1 MGKITL
7 QPLKPSFRLPSMT
20 IAIKQF
26 ILFTAIALLSACNA
40 STVEYETYFNK
51 MNDYTVEY
59 PSFLIGQGEATNQD
73 GQTFLSEDGKTQLL
87 VYIDYK
93 NDYLKGGGLY
103 PINEAYEQELKSK
116 EGVFNKELGDAH
128 YIIEYK
134 QDDILHAVYA
144 AIHDDY
150 YYNFRFEY
158 PEKDKK
164 MMTDI
169 ISQVIKSLRVKVSEG
184 TIWPDSNASAGGA
197 EDMFPA
203 FLEGFL
209 NDSYWGKN
217 FNSLLRNKD
226 KDLATY
232 IDPAMDVRR
241 YYAPGTVAKLASR
254 AENFGFAREDDFF
267 SQPTLE
273 GEAIFERIASDADQC
288 SLDFDSH
295 NKIYYQWLNAV
306 PDVVVNMETF
316 VTKSVQVAYPNAQIM
331 AVYLPNAYGNPRGFY
346 FINTPDGWKLAF
358 VDDSLCEA

>member
-1 MGKITL
+1 MAKITL
-7 QPLKPSFRLPSMT
+7 QPLKPSFRLPSMI

-26 ILFTAIALLSACNA
+26 ILFIAIALLSACNA

-93 NDYLKGGGLY
+93 NDYLKGADLY
-103 PINEAYEQELKSK
+103 PINEAYEQELKLK
-116 EGVFNKELGDAH
+116 EGVFNKKVGDAH

-134 QDDILHAVYA
+134 QDDVLHTVYA

-164 MMTDI
+164 MMADI
-169 ISQVIKSLRVKVSEG
+169 ISHVIESLRIGVQEG
-184 TIWPDSNASAGGA
+184 TIWPDSNGSVGEA
-197 EDMFPA
+197 ENVFTA

-217 FNSLLRNKD
+217 FNTLLSNKD
-226 KDLATY
+226 KALATY
-232 IDPAMDVRR
+232 IDPKMDVRR
-241 YYAPGTVAKLASR
+241 YYAPGTVAKLGLR
-254 AENFGFAREDDFF
+254 VEDFGFAPEDDFL
-267 SQPTLE
+267 STPTLE
-273 GEAIFERIASDADQC
+273 GEEIFELIASDADQC
-288 SLDFDSH
+288 NLDFQGN
-295 NKIYYQWLNAV
+295 NKIYYQWLSGV

-316 VTKSVQVAYPNAQIM
+316 ATKPVKLVYPYAQFM
-331 AVYLPNAYGNPRGFY
+331 AVYLPNSDGNPRGFY

-358 VDDSLCEA
+358 VDDAQCGA